1 MLQRY
6 ISHGYTSAGRD
17 DKSVQLWSNYCITQ
31 EGFTLCASHRVEL
44 GHLWQR
50 QLAQL
55 INSDHTILV
64 PQCEGD
70 CEPLAFLGLCLLM
83 PC

>member
-1 MLQRY
+1 MVNAQ
-6 ISHGYTSAGRD
+6 SAGCEAGF
-17 DKSVQLWSNYCITQ
+17 VQLWSSYKYNTEASIA
-31 EGFTLCASHRVEL
+31 LHASHRVKL

-55 INSDHTILV
+55 VNSDNAILV

-70 CEPLAFLGLCLLM
+70 REPLAFLGLCLLM
-83 PC
+83 PCCIAL